1 MLDSLV
7 GSTRA
12 SYTGWLGNRC
22 SVLGVSHMLGVSHT
36 HGAMP
41 ALHAWTCSSCCS
53 NVTKQEHAR
62 GAFSVTGHVYN
73 RVLLNVAHCNRQP
86 CVILLSEL
94 QDQHCCES
102 ETHRQKAAP
111 YRHAFAPAAR
121 QQFCLDMCV
130 PLHIHGKGGS
140 RAHVGAQHAD
150 VKFTSGKN
158 LPCSTVQVHGA
169 VMQCCHSTL
178 QICNKSQP
186 LLCQQP

>member
-86 CVILLSEL
+86 CVVLLSEL

-102 ETHRQKAAP
+102 ETHRQKQHHTDMHLHLLPGSNSVLICACHCTYTAKAA
-111 YRHAFAPAAR
+111 AA
-121 QQFCLDMCV
+121 LMWV
-130 PLHIHGKGGS
+130 LS
-140 RAHVGAQHAD
+140 M
-150 VKFTSGKN
+150 
-158 LPCSTVQVHGA
+158 L
-169 VMQCCHSTL
+169 M
-178 QICNKSQP
+178 
-186 LLCQQP
+186 